1 MTSCKRSGSQLT
13 AGCPDPAD
21 SAAAPA
27 VPLQTFPEELQISTA
42 AALALVTPTLIVAVM
57 YHFVLCIVY
66 VVATTYQTMSSLN
79 RHV

>member
-42 AALALVTPTLIVAVM
+42 AALALVTPTFFQ
-57 YHFVLCIVY
+57 YDGNFVRLTL
-66 VVATTYQTMSSLN
+66 AP
-79 RHV
+79 